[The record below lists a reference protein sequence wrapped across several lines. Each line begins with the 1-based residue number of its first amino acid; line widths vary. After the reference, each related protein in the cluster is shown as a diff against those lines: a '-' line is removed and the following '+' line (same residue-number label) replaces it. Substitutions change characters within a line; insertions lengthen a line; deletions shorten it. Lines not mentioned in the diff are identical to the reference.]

1 MPRMHPR
8 VPIVNGAEIK
18 LREALSEIRKDLTEP
33 EFLKVVANVLG
44 DEVGTIAKY
53 AIRQERHGCT
63 DKAGDWE

>member
-1 MPRMHPR
+1 MPRVHPR
-8 VPIVNGAEIK
+8 VKLVTGAEIK

-33 EFLKVVANVLG
+33 EYLKVVANIFG
-44 DEVGTIAKY
+44 EEVGHIAKY